1 MFAFSIGD
9 HHINNNAA
17 AKRRSSRSSN
27 VDGADPKKGGDKVVH
42 FSVQRRHRRPRALAL
57 VAFALVL
64 GACATSPSP
73 TTTAG
78 NGPVDT
84 TDAIP
89 QSDIPVIR
97 PADPTPTQTTLS
109 QEPPKVSVVLTSR
122 TPAFEDVAT
131 ALAEHI
137 DDLSIYDLGDKSQPP
152 ISAFKLINDS
162 PTDVVVAIGLRA
174 ARSSAALS
182 AVPVVF
188 SQVFNHRDHGL
199 LKDKSRAVA
208 AIAPMQAQLAAW
220 KEAEPDLTTIGLVIG
235 PGHDDLL
242 LEAELA
248 ADRHNVQLVTAVVT
262 SDQQALYDFKRMVRN
277 IDGFWLL
284 PDNRI
289 LSGRALNEIF
299 EHSKRRGVSVLVP
312 TPAMLSSGAT
322 ISVSTVAN
330 DIAERIQDVVQ
341 SIVDG
346 DIHQVPS
353 VTPLTAIHVQV
364 ADKPGGAAKVANS
377 TPRASSR

>member
-1 MFAFSIGD
+1 MTGD
-9 HHINNNAA
+9 SAPA
-17 AKRRSSRSSN
+17 DSSVS
-27 VDGADPKKGGDKVVH
+27 
-42 FSVQRRHRRPRALAL
+42 
-57 VAFALVL
+57 
-64 GACATSPSP
+64 
-73 TTTAG
+73 TTL
-78 NGPVDT
+78 
-84 TDAIP
+84 
-89 QSDIPVIR
+89 SDIIVVKPT
-97 PADPTPTQTTLS
+97 DPTPTSPSLPQK
-109 QEPPKVSVVLTSR
+109 PPQVAVVLTSR

-131 ALAEHI
+131 ALSDQF

-152 ISAFKLINDS
+152 INAFKLINDS

-188 SQVFNHRDHGL
+188 SQVFNYHDHGL
-199 LKDKSRAVA
+199 LKQDSRGVA

-220 KEAEPDLTTIGLVIG
+220 KTAEPGLTTIGLVVG
-235 PGHDDLL
+235 PGHDELL
-242 LEAELA
+242 DEAELA
-248 ADRHNVQLVTAVVT
+248 AVQHNVTLLTAVVT

-322 ISVSTVAN
+322 ISVSTVAS
-330 DIAERIQDVVQ
+330 DIAERIHDVVQ
-341 SIVDG
+341 SIVSG
-346 DIHQVPS
+346 DSSELPP
-353 VTPLTAIHVQV
+353 VTPLQAVQV
-364 ADKPGGAAKVANS
+364 EVAARPGDNASNASSA
-377 TPRASSR
+377 PRASSQ